1 MATATI
7 TASSGGGYIESRN
20 AAYATARSG
29 SNLDASNVNG
39 QFVRA
44 GQTLTAEPFYY
55 CWEAFFAWDLSS
67 VPAGSVVNSAV
78 LALCPNS
85 GDNSDQDFTL
95 RARDFSWT
103 SGGMTTADYIA
114 GASLSTTG
122 SLRAHYDTSSG
133 WTPNGTYKSF
143 TDDAMV
149 ALVTANLGGT
159 LQLVIYSSREEGN
172 NAPASLVGEY
182 VYFGGIGDPNPPR
195 LTIDYTPPASSHH
208 SDPFGMSGF
217 FGT

>member
-1 MATATI
+1 MTTATLY
-7 TASSGGGYIESRN
+7 ASTGGGIIESRN
-20 AAYATARSG
+20 AAYATARTG
-29 SNLDASNVNG
+29 G
-39 QFVRA
+39 
-44 GQTLTAEPFYY
+44 TLTATANGQYARVGQLLSAEPLYY

-67 VPAGSVVNSAV
+67 IPAGATINSAT

-85 GDNSDQDFTL
+85 SDNSTTDFTL

-103 SGGMTTADYIA
+103 GSGLTTADYVS
-114 GASLSTTG
+114 GASLGSTGT
-122 SLRAHYDTSSG
+122 LRAHYDTSSG
-133 WTPNGTYKSF
+133 WSPNGTYKSF